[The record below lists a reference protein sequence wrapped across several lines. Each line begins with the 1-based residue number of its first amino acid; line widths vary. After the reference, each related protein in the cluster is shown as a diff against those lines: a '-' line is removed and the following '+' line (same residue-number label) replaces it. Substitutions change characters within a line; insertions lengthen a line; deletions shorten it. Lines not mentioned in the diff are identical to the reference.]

1 MNNGGSIGDPW
12 LGDQGCRR
20 CACVTNSAAATMNP
34 PGRVSLLVY
43 KGAWIAKGEDT
54 LGTSNV
60 DRKGRDSFQRSI
72 FGLMKGRKKTEY
84 RINNARNQSC

>member
-1 MNNGGSIGDPW
+1 MESLGLVIRAAGDVHV
-12 LGDQGCRR
+12 R
-20 CACVTNSAAATMNP
+20 AAATMNP

-72 FGLMKGRKKTEY
+72 FGLRKGR
-84 RINNARNQSC
+84 RAD

>member
-1 MNNGGSIGDPW
+1 MVGPLES
-12 LGDQGCRR
+12 LGLVIRAAG
-20 CACVTNSAAATMNP
+20 CACVTSSAAATMNP

-72 FGLMKGRKKTEY
+72 FGLRKGR
-84 RINNARNQSC
+84 RAD